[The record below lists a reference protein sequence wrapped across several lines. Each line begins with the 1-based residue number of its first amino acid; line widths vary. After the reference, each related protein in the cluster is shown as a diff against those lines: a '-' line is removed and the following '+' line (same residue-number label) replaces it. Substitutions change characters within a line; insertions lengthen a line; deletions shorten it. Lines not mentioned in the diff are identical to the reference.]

1 MLNRTPDNGSVMFIV
16 IFMLQRILPY
26 SPLKLLLLILI
37 GFVIYSGLI
46 KLLRTFSKKDL
57 DFIMLLFPWFLQRLK
72 GVISLLFF

>member
-1 MLNRTPDNGSVMFIV
+1 MFII
-16 IFMLQRILPY
+16 IFVLQRILPY

>member
-1 MLNRTPDNGSVMFIV
+1 MLNRTPDNGSVMFII
-16 IFMLQRILPY
+16 IFVLQRILPY